1 MLKRT
6 NQNVKFCYERAVT
19 ASQEAA
25 NARTPMDRN
34 FWLDRERS
42 WVGLATSHDYQE
54 RLAGFIQELRTLP
67 RRPICPVCDVP
78 MRAKQFRCRP
88 DGLLE
93 FYYEC
98 PACEAKKAVV
108 EIEAEKPFQSI

>member
-19 ASQEAA
+19 AAQEAA

-34 FWLDRERS
+34 FWLDRERTWIS
-42 WVGLATSHDYQE
+42 LAASYDYQE

-78 MRAKQFRCRP
+78 TRVQQFRCRR

-93 FYYEC
+93 FDYEC
-98 PACEAKKAVV
+98 PACEAKKTVV
-108 EIEAEKPFQSI
+108 EIEAEMPSRSI